1 MSEINRKYKDRL
13 FNFIFGSE
21 ENRAWTLSLYN
32 AINKTNYT
40 DPNEIQINTIK
51 QVLYLGMHNDTSF
64 LLRDEMNL
72 YEQQSTYNPN
82 MPLRMM
88 QYIGNLYEKYIKQH
102 ELNKYGSE
110 LIKLPVPKLVVFYN
124 GTTEQ
129 EDEKILRLSD
139 SFPEESETD
148 IEVIVRMININYGHN
163 AELLDAC
170 RPLRE
175 YSWLIHE
182 IRSNLK
188 IEDKNIEKAV
198 DKAIEE
204 MPEDFII
211 KTFLD
216 AHRAEVRE
224 MLLTEY
230 NEAETKELFIKDGV
244 KIGEKRLADLMSK
257 LFELGRSDDAE
268 RAVKDQTYRDSLY
281 EEFKIV

>member
-124 GTTEQ
+124 GTTNQ
-129 EDEKILRLSD
+129 EDETILKLSD

-211 KTFLD
+211 KPFLD

>member
-102 ELNKYGSE
+102 ELNKYDSE

-124 GTTEQ
+124 GTTNQ
-129 EDEKILRLSD
+129 EDETILKLSD
-139 SFPEESETD
+139 SFPEGSETD
-148 IEVIVRMININYGHN
+148 IEVIVRMININHGHN
-163 AELLDAC
+163 MELLDAC

-175 YSWLIHE
+175 YSWLIHQ

-188 IEDKNIEKAV
+188 IEDKNIYL
-198 DKAIEE
+198 
-204 MPEDFII
+204 II
-211 KTFLD
+211 ND
-216 AHRAEVRE
+216 CI
-224 MLLTEY
+224 LL
-230 NEAETKELFIKDGV
+230 
-244 KIGEKRLADLMSK
+244 
-257 LFELGRSDDAE
+257 
-268 RAVKDQTYRDSLY
+268 
-281 EEFKIV
+281 

>member
-1 MSEINRKYKDRL
+1 
-13 FNFIFGSE
+13 
-21 ENRAWTLSLYN
+21 
-32 AINKTNYT
+32 
-40 DPNEIQINTIK
+40 
-51 QVLYLGMHNDTSF
+51 
-64 LLRDEMNL
+64 MNL

-175 YSWLIHE
+175 YSWLIHQ

-198 DKAIEE
+198 DKAIKE

-211 KTFLD
+211 KPFLD

-224 MLLTEY
+224 ML
-230 NEAETKELFIKDGV
+230 
-244 KIGEKRLADLMSK
+244 
-257 LFELGRSDDAE
+257 
-268 RAVKDQTYRDSLY
+268 
-281 EEFKIV
+281 